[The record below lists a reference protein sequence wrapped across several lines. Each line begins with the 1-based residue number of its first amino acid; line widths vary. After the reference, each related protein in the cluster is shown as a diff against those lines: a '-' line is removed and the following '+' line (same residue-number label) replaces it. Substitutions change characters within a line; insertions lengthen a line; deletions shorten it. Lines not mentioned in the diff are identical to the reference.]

1 MRFSKLSLAIATTLV
16 TANVLAQST
25 ELDSINVIATR
36 DPSRFAYTPEKQSKD
51 SLLSKQ
57 ATSVAAALEDIPNVD
72 VRGGSRSI
80 AQKPNIRGL
89 SDNRVV
95 QVIDGVRQN
104 FDLAHR
110 GSYFL
115 PMSLIQEIEVIKGPS
130 SSLWGS
136 GALGGVVAMRT
147 PNALDLLKN
156 NDKFGVKIRQGY
168 QTANNLSERDVS
180 VFSANDKFDVL
191 ISGFYNNADN
201 LRTGKGNKLNNTAYK
216 QFGGLAK
223 FGWQINDANRVELS
237 HRETR
242 FKQTAP
248 SNNEVENELTNEQ
261 ITDQINKFHR
271 PNNAFPRPKAKSP
284 SEISEFYSG
293 VKTRLG
299 SVSYLSDQQIPDQ
312 STVFN
317 YYLTPDNPYLNTHI
331 ALYNNKTI
339 EKEQRKVSGVKDQT
353 KLTTRGINLRNS
365 SELSHISFVYGVD
378 YMRDKIRTERG
389 TNSSDAQF
397 RADPYNANS
406 NTTGVYLIAHIPLF
420 GEKLLVSPSV
430 RYDHYDTSSKTVKYK
445 DNHLSPA
452 TKLTWIVTN
461 WLDFTAKYNEAF
473 RAPSMQE
480 RFVSG
485 AHFGADIA
493 GLKQVNRFV
502 ANPNLRPETAKNKEI
517 TANLHFDSLF
527 KQGDKFKIEAT
538 YFRNDVK
545 DFINLKIFNDAKTNT
560 NANASASAGAGAGAN
575 PNGALLPTKSQY
587 QNITNARL
595 SGIELQAQYQT
606 ERLTLFTNYGSTKGK
621 DKDSGEALSNIAAN
635 KIGVGVNYALVKD
648 KFTVGA
654 TVTHY
659 AAQRRV
665 PKDHGVTYPSYIL
678 TDLRATYAPLKG
690 EWKNLRLDFALENLF
705 DRKYQP
711 AFSLMEGTGRNAKI
725 SAVYS
730 F

>member
-36 DPSRFAYTPEKQSKD
+36 DPSKFAYTPEKQSKD

-72 VRGGSRSI
+72 IRGGSRSI

-168 QTANNLSERDVS
+168 QTANNLSERDAS
-180 VFSANDKFDVL
+180 VFAANDKFDVL
-191 ISGFYNNADN
+191 ISAFYNNADN

-248 SNNEVENELTNEQ
+248 GNNEVENEFTNEQ
-261 ITDQINKFHR
+261 IKKQIEEFHGS
-271 PNNAFPRPKAKSP
+271 NNSFPPRANP
-284 SEISEFYSG
+284 SEAETSAFYSK
-293 VKTRLG
+293 VKTRFG

-378 YMRDKIRTERG
+378 YMRDKISTERG
-389 TNSSDAQF
+389 TNSSDAKF
-397 RADPYNANS
+397 RAEPYNANS

-445 DNHLSPA
+445 DKHLSPA
-452 TKLTWIVTN
+452 TKLTWKVTN
-461 WLDFTAKYNEAF
+461 WLDFSAKYNEAF

-485 AHFGADIA
+485 AHFGGSIR
-493 GLKQVNRFV
+493 GLDMIDKFV

-545 DFINLKIFNDAKTNT
+545 DLINLKRFN
-560 NANASASAGAGAGAN
+560 N
-575 PNGALLPTKSQY
+575 PNGNRMSQSLPTNSLNQNITYSQY
-587 QNITNARL
+587 QNIANARL

-606 ERLTLFTNYGSTKGK
+606 ERLTLFTNYGSTKGR
-621 DKDSGEALSNIAAN
+621 DKDSGKALSNIAAS
-635 KIGVGVNYALVKD
+635 KIGVGADYALVKD

-654 TVTHY
+654 TITHY
-659 AAQRRV
+659 AAQHRV
-665 PKDHGVTYPSYIL
+665 PKDHDVTYPSYIL

>member
-1 MRFSKLSLAIATTLV
+1 MRFSKLSLAITTTLV
-16 TANVLAQST
+16 TANALAQSV

-57 ATSVAAALEDIPNVD
+57 ATSVADALEDIPNVD
-72 VRGGSRSI
+72 IRGGSRSI

-168 QTANNLSERDVS
+168 QTANNLSERDAS
-180 VFSANDKFDVL
+180 VFAANDKFDVL
-191 ISGFYNNADN
+191 ISAFYNNADN
-201 LRTGKGNKLNNTAYK
+201 LRIGKGNKLNNTAYK

-261 ITDQINKFHR
+261 ITKQIGEFHR
-271 PNNAFPRPKAKSP
+271 PPNGFPPVNRTE
-284 SEISEFYSG
+284 SEISEFYSK
-293 VKTRLG
+293 VKTRFG

-389 TNSSDAQF
+389 TNNTDAKF
-397 RADPYNANS
+397 RAEPYNANS

-485 AHFGADIA
+485 AHFGANTL
-493 GLKQVNRFV
+493 GLDQVNRFV

-545 DFINLKIFNDAKTNT
+545 DFINLKIFNDAKTS
-560 NANASASAGAGAGAN
+560 ASASAGAN
-575 PNGALLPTKSQY
+575 PNTNTNGALLPKNSQY

-621 DKDSGEALSNIAAN
+621 DKDSGEALSNIAAS

-654 TVTHY
+654 TITHY
-659 AAQRRV
+659 AAQHRV
-665 PKDHGVTYPSYIL
+665 PKDHAVTYPSYIL

>member
-1 MRFSKLSLAIATTLV
+1 MRFSKLSLAITTTLV
-16 TANVLAQST
+16 TANALAQSV

-72 VRGGSRSI
+72 IRGGSRSI

-180 VFSANDKFDVL
+180 VFAANDKFDVL

-248 SNNEVENELTNEQ
+248 SNNEVENELTNEK
-261 ITDQINKFHR
+261 IIDQIKEFHG
-271 PNNAFPRPKAKSP
+271 PNSGFPPRTQPSP
-284 SEISEFYSG
+284 SKTSEFYSK
-293 VKTRLG
+293 VKTRFG
-299 SVSYLSDQQIPDQ
+299 SVSYLTDQQIPDQ

-389 TNSSDAQF
+389 TNDKDAKF
-397 RADPYNANS
+397 RAEPYNANS

-485 AHFGADIA
+485 AHFGANILGSDRI
-493 GLKQVNRFV
+493 NRFV

-545 DFINLKIFNDAKTNT
+545 DFINLKIFNDANT
-560 NANASASAGAGAGAN
+560 STSA
-575 PNGALLPTKSQY
+575 NGAFLPTKSQY

-606 ERLTLFTNYGSTKGK
+606 ERLTLFTNYGSTKGR
-621 DKDSGEALSNIAAN
+621 DKDSGEALSNIAAS

-665 PKDHGVTYPSYIL
+665 PKDHSVTYPSYIL

>member
-1 MRFSKLSLAIATTLV
+1 MRFSKLSLAITTTLV
-16 TANVLAQST
+16 TANALAQSV

-72 VRGGSRSI
+72 IRGGSRSI

-168 QTANNLSERDVS
+168 QTANNLSERDAS
-180 VFSANDKFDVL
+180 VFAANDKFDVL
-191 ISGFYNNADN
+191 ISAFYNNADN
-201 LRTGKGNKLNNTAYK
+201 LRTGRGNKLNNTAYK

-248 SNNEVENELTNEQ
+248 GNNEAKNELTNEQ
-261 ITDQINKFHR
+261 LTKQIEEFHGS
-271 PNNAFPRPKAKSP
+271 NNSFPPRKKP
-284 SEISEFYSG
+284 STSETLKFYSG
-293 VKTRLG
+293 VKTRFG

-378 YMRDKIRTERG
+378 YMRDKISTERG
-389 TNSSDAQF
+389 TNSSDAKF
-397 RADPYNANS
+397 RAEPYNANS
-406 NTTGVYLIAHIPLF
+406 NTTGVYLIAHMPLF
-420 GEKLLVSPSV
+420 GEKLLLSPSV

-445 DNHLSPA
+445 DKHLSPA
-452 TKLTWIVTN
+452 TKLTWKVTN
-461 WLDFTAKYNEAF
+461 WLDFSAKYNEAF

-485 AHFGADIA
+485 AHFGGSIR
-493 GLKQVNRFV
+493 GLDTIDRFV

-527 KQGDKFKIEAT
+527 KQGDKFKVEAT

-545 DFINLKIFNDAKTNT
+545 DLINLKEFN
-560 NANASASAGAGAGAN
+560 N
-575 PNGALLPTKSQY
+575 PNGNRMSQSLPTNSQYKNITYSQY
-587 QNITNARL
+587 QNIANARL

-606 ERLTLFTNYGSTKGK
+606 ERLTLFTNYGSTKGR
-621 DKDSGEALSNIAAN
+621 DKDSGEALSNIAAS
-635 KIGVGVNYALVKD
+635 KIGVGADYALVKD

-654 TVTHY
+654 TITHY
-659 AAQRRV
+659 AAQHRV
-665 PKDHGVTYPSYIL
+665 PKDHAVTYPSYIL

>member
-1 MRFSKLSLAIATTLV
+1 MRFSKLSLAITTTLV
-16 TANVLAQST
+16 TANALAQSV

-57 ATSVAAALEDIPNVD
+57 ATSVADALEDIPNVD

-180 VFSANDKFDVL
+180 VFAANDKFDVL

-201 LRTGKGNKLNNTAYK
+201 LRTGRGNKLNNTAYK

-261 ITDQINKFHR
+261 IKDQINEFHGSSNSFPPKR
-271 PNNAFPRPKAKSP
+271 PSAP
-284 SEISEFYSG
+284 EISKFYSG

-299 SVSYLSDQQIPDQ
+299 SVSYLTDQQIPDQ

-353 KLTTRGINLRNS
+353 KLTTGGINLRNS

-378 YMRDKIRTERG
+378 YMRDKIRTQRG
-389 TNSSDAQF
+389 TNDKDAKF
-397 RADPYNANS
+397 RAEPYNANS

-420 GEKLLVSPSV
+420 GEKLLLSPSV

-480 RFVSG
+480 RFASG
-485 AHFGADIA
+485 AHFGASII
-493 GLKQVNRFV
+493 GGREEINKFI

-545 DFINLKIFNDAKTNT
+545 DFINLKIFNDANT
-560 NANASASAGAGAGAN
+560 SKNANTR
-575 PNGALLPTKSQY
+575 LLPTNSQY

-621 DKDSGEALSNIAAN
+621 DKDSGEALSNIAAS

-665 PKDHGVTYPSYIL
+665 PKDHSVTYPSYIL

>member
-1 MRFSKLSLAIATTLV
+1 MRFSKLSLAITTTLV
-16 TANVLAQST
+16 TANALAQSV

-72 VRGGSRSI
+72 IRGGSRSI

-180 VFSANDKFDVL
+180 VFAANDKFDVL

-201 LRTGKGNKLNNTAYK
+201 LRTGRGNKLNNTAYK

-248 SNNEVENELTNEQ
+248 GNNEVENELTNEQ
-261 ITDQINKFHR
+261 ITDQIREFHKS
-271 PNNAFPRPKAKSP
+271 NNGSPPKAKP
-284 SEISEFYSG
+284 SQEEFYSG
-293 VKTRLG
+293 VKTRFG

-389 TNSSDAQF
+389 TNSSDAKF

-420 GEKLLVSPSV
+420 GEKLLLSPSV

-485 AHFGADIA
+485 SHFGVDTT
-493 GLKQVNRFV
+493 GLNQINKFV

-545 DFINLKIFNDAKTNT
+545 DFINLKIFNDANT
-560 NANASASAGAGAGAN
+560 SKNANTR
-575 PNGALLPTKSQY
+575 LLPTNSQY

-606 ERLTLFTNYGSTKGK
+606 ERLTLFANYGSTKGK
-621 DKDSGEALSNIAAN
+621 DKDSGEALSNIAAS
-635 KIGVGVNYALVKD
+635 KIGGGVNYALVKD

-665 PKDHGVTYPSYIL
+665 PKDHSVTYPSYIL

>member
-1 MRFSKLSLAIATTLV
+1 MRFSKLSLAITTTLV
-16 TANVLAQST
+16 TANALAQSV

-57 ATSVAAALEDIPNVD
+57 ASSVAAALEDIPNVD
-72 VRGGSRSI
+72 IRGGSRSI

-180 VFSANDKFDVL
+180 VFAANDKFDVL

-201 LRTGKGNKLNNTAYK
+201 LRTGRGNKLNNTAYK

-261 ITDQINKFHR
+261 ITDQIREFHG
-271 PNNAFPRPKAKSP
+271 PSFPRITRTD
-284 SEISEFYSG
+284 SETSAFYSK
-293 VKTRLG
+293 VKTRFG

-378 YMRDKIRTERG
+378 YMRDKISTERG

-397 RADPYNANS
+397 RAEPYNANS

-420 GEKLLVSPSV
+420 GEKLLLSPSV

-445 DNHLSPA
+445 DKHLSPA
-452 TKLTWIVTN
+452 TKLTWKVTN
-461 WLDFTAKYNEAF
+461 WLDFSAKYNEAF

-485 AHFGADIA
+485 SHFGANILGKDEI
-493 GLKQVNRFV
+493 NRFV

-545 DFINLKIFNDAKTNT
+545 DLINLKIFNNP
-560 NANASASAGAGAGAN
+560 NAPNA
-575 PNGALLPTKSQY
+575 NGALLPTNSQY
-587 QNITNARL
+587 QNIANARL

-606 ERLTLFTNYGSTKGK
+606 ERLTLFTNYGSTKGR
-621 DKDSGEALSNIAAN
+621 DKDSGEALSNIAAS
-635 KIGVGVNYALVKD
+635 KIGVGADYALVKD

-659 AAQRRV
+659 AAQHRV
-665 PKDHGVTYPSYIL
+665 PKDHAVTYPSYIL

>member
-1 MRFSKLSLAIATTLV
+1 MRFSKLSLAITTTLV
-16 TANVLAQST
+16 TANALAQSV

-72 VRGGSRSI
+72 IRGGSRSI

-168 QTANNLSERDVS
+168 QTANNLSERDAS
-180 VFSANDKFDVL
+180 VFAANDKFDVL
-191 ISGFYNNADN
+191 ISAFYNNADN
-201 LRTGKGNKLNNTAYK
+201 LRIGKGNKLNNTAYK

-261 ITDQINKFHR
+261 ITDQIKKFHGSSKD
-271 PNNAFPRPKAKSP
+271 FPPKAPP
-284 SEISEFYSG
+284 SESETSKFYSG
-293 VKTRLG
+293 VKTRFG
-299 SVSYLSDQQIPDQ
+299 SVSYLTDQQIPDQ

-378 YMRDKIRTERG
+378 YMRDKISTERG
-389 TNSSDAQF
+389 TNNSDAQF
-397 RADPYNANS
+397 RAEPYNANS

-420 GEKLLVSPSV
+420 GEKLLLSPSV

-485 AHFGADIA
+485 AHFGADIQ
-493 GLKQVNRFV
+493 GLNAINKFV

-545 DFINLKIFNDAKTNT
+545 DFINLKIFNDANT
-560 NANASASAGAGAGAN
+560 SKNANTSTR
-575 PNGALLPTKSQY
+575 ALLPTKSQY

-621 DKDSGEALSNIAAN
+621 DKDSGEALSNIAAS

-665 PKDHGVTYPSYIL
+665 PKDHAVTYPSYIL

>member
-16 TANVLAQST
+16 TANALAQSV

-72 VRGGSRSI
+72 IRGGSRSI

-180 VFSANDKFDVL
+180 VFAANDKFDVL

-248 SNNEVENELTNEQ
+248 GNNEVENELTNEQ
-261 ITDQINKFHR
+261 IKDQITEYHKQSNGS
-271 PNNAFPRPKAKSP
+271 PPKTKPSKSL
-284 SEISEFYSG
+284 EEFYSG

-299 SVSYLSDQQIPDQ
+299 SVSYLTDQQIPDQ

-389 TNSSDAQF
+389 TNDKDAKF
-397 RADPYNANS
+397 RAEPYNANS

-420 GEKLLVSPSV
+420 GEKLLLSPSV

-480 RFVSG
+480 RFASG
-485 AHFGADIA
+485 AHFGASII
-493 GLKQVNRFV
+493 GGREEINKFI

-545 DFINLKIFNDAKTNT
+545 DFINLKIFNDANT
-560 NANASASAGAGAGAN
+560 SKNANTR
-575 PNGALLPTKSQY
+575 LLPTNSQY

-621 DKDSGEALSNIAAN
+621 DKDSGEALSNIAAS

-665 PKDHGVTYPSYIL
+665 PKDHSVTYPSYIL

>member
-16 TANVLAQST
+16 AANVLAQST

-57 ATSVAAALEDIPNVD
+57 ATSVAAALQDIPNVD
-72 VRGGSRSI
+72 IRGGSRSI

-168 QTANNLSERDVS
+168 QTANNLSETDAS
-180 VFSANDKFDVL
+180 VFAANDKFDVL
-191 ISGFYNNADN
+191 LSGFYNNADN
-201 LRTGKGNKLNNTAYK
+201 LRIGKGNKLNNTAYK

-248 SNNEVENELTNEQ
+248 SDNEVENELTNEQ
-261 ITDQINKFHR
+261 IIKQIEEFHR
-271 PNNAFPRPKAKSP
+271 GSNGFPPPRHNPQV
-284 SEISEFYSG
+284 ISEFYSK
-293 VKTRLG
+293 VKTRFG

-378 YMRDKIRTERG
+378 YMRDKISTERG
-389 TNSSDAQF
+389 TNDSDAKF
-397 RADPYNANS
+397 RAEPYNANS
-406 NTTGVYLIAHIPLF
+406 NTTGVYLISHIPLF
-420 GEKLLVSPSV
+420 GEKLLLSPSV

-445 DNHLSPA
+445 DKHLSPA
-452 TKLTWIVTN
+452 TKLTWKVTN
-461 WLDFTAKYNEAF
+461 WLDFSAKYNEAF

-485 AHFGADIA
+485 SHFGTDVA
-493 GLKQVNRFV
+493 GLNAVNKFI

-527 KQGDKFKIEAT
+527 KQGDKFKVEAT

-545 DFINLKIFNDAKTNT
+545 DLINLKIFNNP
-560 NANASASAGAGAGAN
+560 NESNASL
-575 PNGALLPTKSQY
+575 PLPTRSQY
-587 QNITNARL
+587 QNIANARL
-595 SGIELQAQYQT
+595 SGVELQAQYQT
-606 ERLTLFTNYGSTKGK
+606 ERLTLFTNYGSTKGR
-621 DKDSGEALSNIAAN
+621 DKDSGEALSNIAAS
-635 KIGVGVNYALVKD
+635 KIGVGADYALVKD

-654 TVTHY
+654 TITHY
-659 AAQRRV
+659 AAQHRV
-665 PKDHGVTYPSYIL
+665 PKDHAVTYPSYIL

>member
-1 MRFSKLSLAIATTLV
+1 MRFSKLSLAITTTLV
-16 TANVLAQST
+16 TANALAQSV

-72 VRGGSRSI
+72 IRGGSRSI

-180 VFSANDKFDVL
+180 VFAANDKFDVL

-248 SNNEVENELTNEQ
+248 SNNEVENELTNEKIIEQ
-261 ITDQINKFHR
+261 IEEFHK
-271 PNNAFPRPKAKSP
+271 PKDGFPPRAKSS
-284 SEISEFYSG
+284 SETSKFYSG
-293 VKTRLG
+293 VKTRFG
-299 SVSYLSDQQIPDQ
+299 SVSYLTDQQIPDQ

-389 TNSSDAQF
+389 TNGSDAKF

-420 GEKLLVSPSV
+420 GEKLLLSPSV

-485 AHFGADIA
+485 AHFGADII
-493 GLKQVNRFV
+493 GRHEINKFI

-545 DFINLKIFNDAKTNT
+545 DFINLKIFNDTNT
-560 NANASASAGAGAGAN
+560 NASASKNAN
-575 PNGALLPTKSQY
+575 TSTSRALLPTKSQY

-621 DKDSGEALSNIAAN
+621 DKDSGEALSNIAAS

-665 PKDHGVTYPSYIL
+665 PKDHSVTYPSYIL
-678 TDLRATYAPLKG
+678 TYLRATYAPLKG

>member
-1 MRFSKLSLAIATTLV
+1 MRFSKLSLAITTTLV
-16 TANVLAQST
+16 TANALAQSV

-72 VRGGSRSI
+72 IRGGSRSI

-180 VFSANDKFDVL
+180 VFAANDKFDVL
-191 ISGFYNNADN
+191 ISAFYNNADN

-248 SNNEVENELTNEQ
+248 SNNEVENELTNEKIIEQ
-261 ITDQINKFHR
+261 IEEFHR
-271 PNNAFPRPKAKSP
+271 PNNGFPSKPRP
-284 SEISEFYSG
+284 SESETSKFYSG
-293 VKTRLG
+293 VKTRFG
-299 SVSYLSDQQIPDQ
+299 SVSYLTDQQIPDQ

-389 TNSSDAQF
+389 TNGSDAKF
-397 RADPYNANS
+397 RAEPYNANS

-420 GEKLLVSPSV
+420 GEKLLLSPSV

-485 AHFGADIA
+485 AHFGAETR
-493 GLKQVNRFV
+493 GLNQVNRFV

-545 DFINLKIFNDAKTNT
+545 DFINLKIFNDANT
-560 NANASASAGAGAGAN
+560 NKSASTRT
-575 PNGALLPTKSQY
+575 GALLPTKSQY

-621 DKDSGEALSNIAAN
+621 DKDSGEALSNIAAS

>member
-1 MRFSKLSLAIATTLV
+1 MRFSKLSLAITTTLV
-16 TANVLAQST
+16 TANALAQSV

-72 VRGGSRSI
+72 IRGGSRSI

-168 QTANNLSERDVS
+168 QTANNLSETDAS
-180 VFSANDKFDVL
+180 VFAANDKFDVL

-201 LRTGKGNKLNNTAYK
+201 LRIGKGNKLNNTAYK
-216 QFGGLAK
+216 QLGGLAK

-248 SNNEVENELTNEQ
+248 GNNEAKNELTNEQ
-261 ITDQINKFHR
+261 LKKQIEEFHNK
-271 PNNAFPRPKAKSP
+271 NPRASQEQRKD
-284 SEISEFYSG
+284 FYS
-293 VKTRLG
+293 KNKARFG

-378 YMRDKIRTERG
+378 YMRDKISTERG
-389 TNSSDAQF
+389 TNSSDARF
-397 RADPYNANS
+397 RAEPYNANS
-406 NTTGVYLIAHIPLF
+406 NTTGVYLIAHMPLF
-420 GEKLLVSPSV
+420 GEKLLLSPSV

-445 DNHLSPA
+445 DKHLSPA
-452 TKLTWIVTN
+452 TKLTWKVTN
-461 WLDFTAKYNEAF
+461 WLDFSAKYNEAF

-485 AHFGADIA
+485 AHFGDNLA
-493 GLKQVNRFV
+493 GRYFVDRFV

-527 KQGDKFKIEAT
+527 KQGDKFKVEAT

-545 DFINLKIFNDAKTNT
+545 DLINLKEFN
-560 NANASASAGAGAGAN
+560 N
-575 PNGALLPTKSQY
+575 PNGNRMSQSLSTNSQDQNITYSQY
-587 QNITNARL
+587 QNIANARL

-606 ERLTLFTNYGSTKGK
+606 ERLTLFTNYGSTKGR
-621 DKDSGEALSNIAAN
+621 DKDSGEALSNIAAS

-665 PKDHGVTYPSYIL
+665 PKDHSVTYPSYLL

>member
-1 MRFSKLSLAIATTLV
+1 MRFSKLSLAITTTLV
-16 TANVLAQST
+16 TANALAQSV

-72 VRGGSRSI
+72 IRGGSRSI

-180 VFSANDKFDVL
+180 VFAANDKFDVL
-191 ISGFYNNADN
+191 ISAFYNNADN

-216 QFGGLAK
+216 QLGGLAK

-248 SNNEVENELTNEQ
+248 GNNEVENELTNEQ
-261 ITDQINKFHR
+261 IKKQIEEFHGS
-271 PNNAFPRPKAKSP
+271 NNSFPPRANP
-284 SEISEFYSG
+284 SDAETSAFYSK
-293 VKTRLG
+293 VKTRFG

-378 YMRDKIRTERG
+378 YMRDKISTERG

-397 RADPYNANS
+397 RAEPYNANS

-420 GEKLLVSPSV
+420 GEKLLLSPSV

-452 TKLTWIVTN
+452 TKLTWKVTN
-461 WLDFTAKYNEAF
+461 WLDFSAKYNEAF

-485 AHFGADIA
+485 SHFGANLA
-493 GLKQVNRFV
+493 GKYAVNKFV

-545 DFINLKIFNDAKTNT
+545 DFINLKIFNDANT
-560 NANASASAGAGAGAN
+560 STSA
-575 PNGALLPTKSQY
+575 NGAFLPTKSQY

-606 ERLTLFTNYGSTKGK
+606 ERLTLFTNYGSTKGR
-621 DKDSGEALSNIAAN
+621 DKDSGEALSNIAAS
-635 KIGVGVNYALVKD
+635 KIGVGADYALVKD

-654 TVTHY
+654 TITHY
-659 AAQRRV
+659 AAQHRV
-665 PKDHGVTYPSYIL
+665 PKDHAVTYPSYIL

-711 AFSLMEGTGRNAKI
+711 AFSLIEGTGRNAKI

>member
-36 DPSRFAYTPEKQSKD
+36 DPSKFAYTPEKQSKD

-72 VRGGSRSI
+72 IRGGSRSI

-168 QTANNLSERDVS
+168 QTANNLSERDAS
-180 VFSANDKFDVL
+180 VFAANDKFDVL
-191 ISGFYNNADN
+191 ISAFYNNADN
-201 LRTGKGNKLNNTAYK
+201 LRIGKGNKLNNTAYK

-248 SNNEVENELTNEQ
+248 SNNEVENELTNEK
-261 ITDQINKFHR
+261 IIDQINEFHGSKDG
-271 PNNAFPRPKAKSP
+271 FPPVAKSP
-284 SEISEFYSG
+284 SETLKFYSG
-293 VKTRLG
+293 VKTRFG

-331 ALYNNKTI
+331 VLYNNKTI

-378 YMRDKIRTERG
+378 YMRDKISTERG

-397 RADPYNANS
+397 RAEPYNANS

-420 GEKLLVSPSV
+420 GEKLLLSPSV

-452 TKLTWIVTN
+452 TKLTYKVTN
-461 WLDFTAKYNEAF
+461 WLDFSAKYNEAF

-485 AHFGADIA
+485 SHFGANLA
-493 GLKQVNRFV
+493 GKYAVNKFV

-545 DFINLKIFNDAKTNT
+545 DFINLKIFNDANT
-560 NANASASAGAGAGAN
+560 STSA
-575 PNGALLPTKSQY
+575 NGAFLPTKSQY

-606 ERLTLFTNYGSTKGK
+606 ERLTLFTNYGSTKGR
-621 DKDSGEALSNIAAN
+621 DKDSGEALSNIAAS
-635 KIGVGVNYALVKD
+635 KIGVGADYALVKD

-654 TVTHY
+654 TITHY
-659 AAQRRV
+659 AAQHRV
-665 PKDHGVTYPSYIL
+665 PKDHAVTYPSYIL

-711 AFSLMEGTGRNAKI
+711 AFSLIEGTGRNAKI

>member
-1 MRFSKLSLAIATTLV
+1 MRFSKLSLAITTTLV
-16 TANVLAQST
+16 TANALAQSV

-72 VRGGSRSI
+72 IRGGSRSI

-168 QTANNLSERDVS
+168 QTANNLSEKDVS
-180 VFSANDKFDVL
+180 VFAANDKFDVL

-242 FKQTAP
+242 FQQTAP
-248 SNNEVENELTNEQ
+248 SNNEVENELTNEK
-261 ITDQINKFHR
+261 IIDQIKEFHG
-271 PNNAFPRPKAKSP
+271 PNSGFPPRTQPSP
-284 SEISEFYSG
+284 SKTSEFYSK
-293 VKTRLG
+293 VKTRFG
-299 SVSYLSDQQIPDQ
+299 SVSYLTDQQIPDQ

-389 TNSSDAQF
+389 TNDKDAKF
-397 RADPYNANS
+397 RAEPYNANS

-485 AHFGADIA
+485 AHFGANILGSDRI
-493 GLKQVNRFV
+493 NRFV

-545 DFINLKIFNDAKTNT
+545 DFINLKIFNDANT
-560 NANASASAGAGAGAN
+560 STSA
-575 PNGALLPTKSQY
+575 NGAFLPKNSQY

-606 ERLTLFTNYGSTKGK
+606 QRLTLFTNYGSTKGK
-621 DKDSGEALSNIAAN
+621 DKDSGEALSNIAAS

>member
-1 MRFSKLSLAIATTLV
+1 MRFSKLSLAITTTLV
-16 TANVLAQST
+16 TANALAQSV

-57 ATSVAAALEDIPNVD
+57 ASSVAAALEDIPNVD
-72 VRGGSRSI
+72 IRGGSRSI

-168 QTANNLSERDVS
+168 QTANNLSERDAS
-180 VFSANDKFDVL
+180 VFAANDKFDVL
-191 ISGFYNNADN
+191 ISAFYNNADN

-248 SNNEVENELTNEQ
+248 GNNEAKNELTNEQ
-261 ITDQINKFHR
+261 LTKQIEEFHGSNDGLL
-271 PNNAFPRPKAKSP
+271 PGKQP
-284 SEISEFYSG
+284 SESERSKFYSG
-293 VKTRLG
+293 VKTRFG

-378 YMRDKIRTERG
+378 YMRDKISTERG
-389 TNSSDAQF
+389 TNNNDAKF

-420 GEKLLVSPSV
+420 GEKLLLSPSV

-452 TKLTWIVTN
+452 TKLTWKVTN
-461 WLDFTAKYNEAF
+461 WLDFSAKYNEAF

-485 AHFGADIA
+485 SHFGGSIQGLDIID
-493 GLKQVNRFV
+493 RFV

-545 DFINLKIFNDAKTNT
+545 DLINLKRFN
-560 NANASASAGAGAGAN
+560 N
-575 PNGALLPTKSQY
+575 PNGNRMSQSLPTNSQY
-587 QNITNARL
+587 QNIANARL

-606 ERLTLFTNYGSTKGK
+606 ERLTLFTNYGSTKGR
-621 DKDSGEALSNIAAN
+621 DKDSGKALSNIAAS
-635 KIGVGVNYALVKD
+635 KIGVGADYALVKD

-654 TVTHY
+654 TITHY
-659 AAQRRV
+659 VAQHRV
-665 PKDHGVTYPSYIL
+665 PKDHAVTYPSYIL

>member
-1 MRFSKLSLAIATTLV
+1 M
-16 TANVLAQST
+16 
-25 ELDSINVIATR
+25 
-36 DPSRFAYTPEKQSKD
+36 
-51 SLLSKQ
+51 
-57 ATSVAAALEDIPNVD
+57 
-72 VRGGSRSI
+72 
-80 AQKPNIRGL
+80 
-89 SDNRVV
+89 
-95 QVIDGVRQN
+95 
-104 FDLAHR
+104 
-110 GSYFL
+110 
-115 PMSLIQEIEVIKGPS
+115 
-130 SSLWGS
+130 
-136 GALGGVVAMRT
+136 
-147 PNALDLLKN
+147 
-156 NDKFGVKIRQGY
+156 
-168 QTANNLSERDVS
+168 
-180 VFSANDKFDVL
+180 
-191 ISGFYNNADN
+191 
-201 LRTGKGNKLNNTAYK
+201 
-216 QFGGLAK
+216 
-223 FGWQINDANRVELS
+223 ELS

-248 SNNEVENELTNEQ
+248 SNNEVENELTNEKIIEQ
-261 ITDQINKFHR
+261 IEEFHK
-271 PNNAFPRPKAKSP
+271 PKDGFPPTTQPSPSP
-284 SEISEFYSG
+284 SETLKFYSG

-299 SVSYLSDQQIPDQ
+299 SVSYLTDQQIPDQ

-389 TNSSDAQF
+389 TNNKDAQF

-420 GEKLLVSPSV
+420 GEKLLLSPSV

-485 AHFGADIA
+485 SHFGTSIL
-493 GLKQVNRFV
+493 GRNEINKFV

-560 NANASASAGAGAGAN
+560 NASASAGAN

-621 DKDSGEALSNIAAN
+621 DKDSGEALSNIAAS

-665 PKDHGVTYPSYIL
+665 PKDHSVTYPSYIL

>member
-36 DPSRFAYTPEKQSKD
+36 DPSRFAYTPQKQSKD

-57 ATSVAAALEDIPNVD
+57 ATSVAAALQDIPNVD
-72 VRGGSRSI
+72 IRGGSRSI

-168 QTANNLSERDVS
+168 QTANNLSETDAS
-180 VFSANDKFDVL
+180 VFAANDKFDVL
-191 ISGFYNNADN
+191 LSGFYNNADN
-201 LRTGKGNKLNNTAYK
+201 LRIGKGNKLNNTAYK
-216 QFGGLAK
+216 QLGGLAK

-248 SNNEVENELTNEQ
+248 SDNEVENELTNEQ
-261 ITDQINKFHR
+261 IIKQIEEFHR
-271 PNNAFPRPKAKSP
+271 GSNGFPPPRHNPQV
-284 SEISEFYSG
+284 ISEFYSK
-293 VKTRLG
+293 VKTRFG

-378 YMRDKIRTERG
+378 YMRDKISTERG
-389 TNSSDAQF
+389 TNDSDAKF
-397 RADPYNANS
+397 RAEPYNANS
-406 NTTGVYLIAHIPLF
+406 NTTGVYLISHIPLF
-420 GEKLLVSPSV
+420 GEKLLLSPSV

-445 DNHLSPA
+445 DKHLSPA
-452 TKLTWIVTN
+452 TKLTWKVTN
-461 WLDFTAKYNEAF
+461 WLDFSAKYNEAF

-485 AHFGADIA
+485 SHFGATVIG
-493 GLKQVNRFV
+493 GLNAINKFV

-527 KQGDKFKIEAT
+527 KQGDKFKVEAT

-545 DFINLKIFNDAKTNT
+545 DLINLKIFNNP
-560 NANASASAGAGAGAN
+560 NESNASL
-575 PNGALLPTKSQY
+575 PLPTRSQY
-587 QNITNARL
+587 QNIANARL
-595 SGIELQAQYQT
+595 SGVELQAQYQT
-606 ERLTLFTNYGSTKGK
+606 ERLTLFTNYGSTKGR
-621 DKDSGEALSNIAAN
+621 DKDSGEALSNIAAS
-635 KIGVGVNYALVKD
+635 KIGVGADYALVKD

-659 AAQRRV
+659 AAQHRV
-665 PKDHGVTYPSYIL
+665 PKDHAVTYPSYIL
-678 TDLRATYAPLKG
+678 TDLHATYAPLKG

>member
-1 MRFSKLSLAIATTLV
+1 MRFSKLSLAITTTLV
-16 TANVLAQST
+16 TANALAQSV

-57 ATSVAAALEDIPNVD
+57 ATSVADALEDIPNVD
-72 VRGGSRSI
+72 IRGGSRSI

-168 QTANNLSERDVS
+168 QTANNLSEKDVS
-180 VFSANDKFDVL
+180 VFAANDKFDVL

-201 LRTGKGNKLNNTAYK
+201 LRTGRGNKLNNTAYK
-216 QFGGLAK
+216 QFGGLSK

-261 ITDQINKFHR
+261 IKKQIGEFHGS
-271 PNNAFPRPKAKSP
+271 NNSLPQRKP
-284 SEISEFYSG
+284 SESETSAFYSK
-293 VKTRLG
+293 VKTRFG
-299 SVSYLSDQQIPDQ
+299 SVSYLTDQQIPDQ

-378 YMRDKIRTERG
+378 YMRDKISTERG
-389 TNSSDAQF
+389 TNNSDAQF
-397 RADPYNANS
+397 RAEPYNANS

-420 GEKLLVSPSV
+420 GEKLLLSPSV

-452 TKLTWIVTN
+452 TKLTWKVTN
-461 WLDFTAKYNEAF
+461 WLDFSAKYNEAF

-485 AHFGADIA
+485 SHFGAETR
-493 GLKQVNRFV
+493 GLTQVNRFV

-560 NANASASAGAGAGAN
+560 NTNASAN
-575 PNGALLPTKSQY
+575 PNTNGALLPKNSQY

-606 ERLTLFTNYGSTKGK
+606 ERLTLFTNYGSTKGR
-621 DKDSGEALSNIAAN
+621 DKDSGEALSNIAAS

>member
-36 DPSRFAYTPEKQSKD
+36 DPSKFAYTPEKQSKD

-72 VRGGSRSI
+72 IRGGSRSI

-168 QTANNLSERDVS
+168 QTANNLSEKDVS
-180 VFSANDKFDVL
+180 VFAANDKFDVL

-201 LRTGKGNKLNNTAYK
+201 LRTGRGNKLNNTAYK

-248 SNNEVENELTNEQ
+248 SNNEVENELTNEKIIEQ
-261 ITDQINKFHR
+261 IEEFHK
-271 PNNAFPRPKAKSP
+271 PKDGFPPRAKSS
-284 SEISEFYSG
+284 SETSKFYSG
-293 VKTRLG
+293 VKTRFG
-299 SVSYLSDQQIPDQ
+299 SVSYLTDQQIPDQ

-378 YMRDKIRTERG
+378 YMRDKISTERG
-389 TNSSDAQF
+389 TNNKDAQF

-420 GEKLLVSPSV
+420 GEKLLLSPSV

-445 DNHLSPA
+445 DKHLSPA
-452 TKLTWIVTN
+452 TKLTWKVTN
-461 WLDFTAKYNEAF
+461 WLDFSAKYNEAF

-485 AHFGADIA
+485 SHFGADI
-493 GLKQVNRFV
+493 GRHLVNKFV

-545 DFINLKIFNDAKTNT
+545 DFINLKIFNDAKTNA
-560 NANASASAGAGAGAN
+560 NANAGAGAGAGAN
-575 PNGALLPTKSQY
+575 GALLPTNSQY

-621 DKDSGEALSNIAAN
+621 DKDSGEALSNIAAS

-665 PKDHGVTYPSYIL
+665 PKDHSVTYPSYIL

>member
-16 TANVLAQST
+16 TANALAQSV

-180 VFSANDKFDVL
+180 VFAANDKFDVL

-223 FGWQINDANRVELS
+223 FGWQINDANRMELS

-261 ITDQINKFHR
+261 ITDQIKEFHGS
-271 PNNAFPRPKAKSP
+271 NNGSPPKAKP
-284 SEISEFYSG
+284 SLKEFYSG

-299 SVSYLSDQQIPDQ
+299 SVSYLTDQQIPDQ

-389 TNSSDAQF
+389 TNGSDAKF
-397 RADPYNANS
+397 RAEPYNANS

-420 GEKLLVSPSV
+420 GEKLLLSPSV

-485 AHFGADIA
+485 AHFGTSILPN
-493 GLKQVNRFV
+493 GINRFV

-545 DFINLKIFNDAKTNT
+545 DFINLKIFNDANT
-560 NANASASAGAGAGAN
+560 NKNASASAGAGA
-575 PNGALLPTKSQY
+575 NGAFLPTKSQY

-621 DKDSGEALSNIAAN
+621 DKDSGEALSNIAAS

-665 PKDHGVTYPSYIL
+665 PKDHSVTYPSYIL

>member
-1 MRFSKLSLAIATTLV
+1 MRFSKLSLAITTTLV
-16 TANVLAQST
+16 TANALAQSV

-57 ATSVAAALEDIPNVD
+57 ATSVADALEDIPNVD

-168 QTANNLSERDVS
+168 QTANNLSERDAS
-180 VFSANDKFDVL
+180 VFAANDKFDVL

-248 SNNEVENELTNEQ
+248 SNNEVENEFTNEQ
-261 ITDQINKFHR
+261 IIDQIKEFHGSNDGLL
-271 PNNAFPRPKAKSP
+271 PGKQP
-284 SEISEFYSG
+284 SESERSKFYSG
-293 VKTRLG
+293 VKTRFG

-378 YMRDKIRTERG
+378 YMRDKISTERG

-397 RADPYNANS
+397 RAEPYNANS

-420 GEKLLVSPSV
+420 GEKLLLSPSV

-452 TKLTWIVTN
+452 TKLTWKVTN

-485 AHFGADIA
+485 AHFGTTILPN
-493 GLKQVNRFV
+493 GINRFV

-545 DFINLKIFNDAKTNT
+545 DFINLKIFNDTNT
-560 NANASASAGAGAGAN
+560 NASASKNAN
-575 PNGALLPTKSQY
+575 TSTSTSTSRALLPTKSQY

-621 DKDSGEALSNIAAN
+621 DKDSGEALSNIAAS

>member
-16 TANVLAQST
+16 TANALAQSV

-72 VRGGSRSI
+72 IRGGSRSI

-180 VFSANDKFDVL
+180 VFAANDKFDVL

-261 ITDQINKFHR
+261 ITDQIREFHK
-271 PNNAFPRPKAKSP
+271 PNNGSPPKAKP
-284 SEISEFYSG
+284 SQEEFYSG
-293 VKTRLG
+293 VKTRFG
-299 SVSYLSDQQIPDQ
+299 SVSYLTDQQIPDQ

-389 TNSSDAQF
+389 TNNTDAKF
-397 RADPYNANS
+397 RAEPYNANS

-420 GEKLLVSPSV
+420 GEKLLISPSV

-485 AHFGADIA
+485 AHFGASLIG
-493 GLKQVNRFV
+493 GLDTINRFV

-560 NANASASAGAGAGAN
+560 N
-575 PNGALLPTKSQY
+575 GALLPKNSQY

-621 DKDSGEALSNIAAN
+621 DKDSGEALSNIAAS

>member
-1 MRFSKLSLAIATTLV
+1 MRFSKLSLAITTTLV
-16 TANVLAQST
+16 TANALAQSV

-57 ATSVAAALEDIPNVD
+57 ATSVADALEDIPNVD

-180 VFSANDKFDVL
+180 VFAANDKFDVL

-261 ITDQINKFHR
+261 ITDQIKEYHN
-271 PNNAFPRPKAKSP
+271 PSNSSPPKTKP
-284 SEISEFYSG
+284 STSLEEFYSG

-299 SVSYLSDQQIPDQ
+299 SVSYLTDQQIPDQ

-331 ALYNNKTI
+331 ALYNNKNN
-339 EKEQRKVSGVKDQT
+339 EKEQRKVSDVKDQT

-389 TNSSDAQF
+389 TNSNDAKF
-397 RADPYNANS
+397 RAEPYNANS

-485 AHFGADIA
+485 AHFGARLGGGREEIN
-493 GLKQVNRFV
+493 KFI

-560 NANASASAGAGAGAN
+560 N
-575 PNGALLPTKSQY
+575 GALLPKNSQY

-621 DKDSGEALSNIAAN
+621 DKDSGEALSNIAAS

>member
-16 TANVLAQST
+16 TANALAQSV

-180 VFSANDKFDVL
+180 VFAANDKFDVL

-248 SNNEVENELTNEQ
+248 SNNEVENELTNEK
-261 ITDQINKFHR
+261 IIDQIKEFHGSNR
-271 PNNAFPRPKAKSP
+271 GFPPKPQP
-284 SEISEFYSG
+284 SESETSKFYSG
-293 VKTRLG
+293 VKTRFG
-299 SVSYLSDQQIPDQ
+299 SVSYLTDQQIPDQ

-331 ALYNNKTI
+331 TLYNNKTI

-378 YMRDKIRTERG
+378 YMRDKISTERG
-389 TNSSDAQF
+389 TNSSDAKF

-452 TKLTWIVTN
+452 TKLTWKVTN
-461 WLDFTAKYNEAF
+461 WLDFSAKYNEAF

-485 AHFGADIA
+485 SHFGAEVA
-493 GLKQVNRFV
+493 GLNAVNKFI

-538 YFRNDVK
+538 YFRNDVE
-545 DFINLKIFNDAKTNT
+545 DLINLKIFN
-560 NANASASAGAGAGAN
+560 N
-575 PNGALLPTKSQY
+575 PNKSSTSLPLPTNSQY
-587 QNITNARL
+587 QNIANARL

-606 ERLTLFTNYGSTKGK
+606 ERLTLFTNYGSTKGR
-621 DKDSGEALSNIAAN
+621 DKDSGEALSNIAAS
-635 KIGVGVNYALVKD
+635 KIGVGADYALVKD

-654 TVTHY
+654 TITHY
-659 AAQRRV
+659 AAQHRV
-665 PKDHGVTYPSYIL
+665 PKDHAVTYPSYIL

>member
-1 MRFSKLSLAIATTLV
+1 MRFSKLSLAITTTLV
-16 TANVLAQST
+16 TANALAQSV

-72 VRGGSRSI
+72 IRGGSRSI

-180 VFSANDKFDVL
+180 VFAANDKFDVL

-248 SNNEVENELTNEQ
+248 GNNEVENELTNEKITEQ
-261 ITDQINKFHR
+261 IKEFHNP
-271 PNNAFPRPKAKSP
+271 PNSFSPKAKP
-284 SEISEFYSG
+284 SEEEFYSG
-293 VKTRLG
+293 VKTRFG

-378 YMRDKIRTERG
+378 YMRDKISTERG
-389 TNSSDAQF
+389 TNDKDAKF
-397 RADPYNANS
+397 RAKPYNANS

-485 AHFGADIA
+485 SHFGANTL
-493 GLKQVNRFV
+493 GLDQINKFV

-560 NANASASAGAGAGAN
+560 NTNT
-575 PNGALLPTKSQY
+575 NGALLPKNSQY

-621 DKDSGEALSNIAAN
+621 DKDSGEALSNIAAS

-665 PKDHGVTYPSYIL
+665 PKDHSVTYPSYIL

>member
-1 MRFSKLSLAIATTLV
+1 MRFSKLSLAITTTLV
-16 TANVLAQST
+16 TANALAQSV

-72 VRGGSRSI
+72 IRGGSRSI

-180 VFSANDKFDVL
+180 VFAANDKFDVL

-201 LRTGKGNKLNNTAYK
+201 LRTGRGNKLNNTAYK

-261 ITDQINKFHR
+261 IKDQINEFHGSSNSFPPKR
-271 PNNAFPRPKAKSP
+271 PSAP
-284 SEISEFYSG
+284 EISKFYSG

-485 AHFGADIA
+485 AHFGADTA
-493 GLKQVNRFV
+493 GLKQVNTFI

-545 DFINLKIFNDAKTNT
+545 DFINLKIFNDA
-560 NANASASAGAGAGAN
+560 NANKNASTSA
-575 PNGALLPTKSQY
+575 NGAFLPTKSQY

-606 ERLTLFTNYGSTKGK
+606 ERLTLFTNYGSTKGR
-621 DKDSGEALSNIAAN
+621 DKDSGEALSNIAAS
-635 KIGVGVNYALVKD
+635 KTGVGADYALVKD

-654 TVTHY
+654 TITHY
-659 AAQRRV
+659 AAQHRV
-665 PKDHGVTYPSYIL
+665 PKDHAVTYPSYIL

>member
-36 DPSRFAYTPEKQSKD
+36 DPSKFAYTPEKQSKD

-72 VRGGSRSI
+72 IRGGSRSI

-168 QTANNLSERDVS
+168 QTANNLSERDAS
-180 VFSANDKFDVL
+180 VFAANDKFDVL
-191 ISGFYNNADN
+191 ISAFYNNADN

-223 FGWQINDANRVELS
+223 FGWQINDANRVEFR

-248 SNNEVENELTNEQ
+248 SNNEVENELTNEK
-261 ITDQINKFHR
+261 IIDQIKEFHG
-271 PNNAFPRPKAKSP
+271 PSNGFPPTTKSP
-284 SEISEFYSG
+284 SERSAFYSK
-293 VKTRLG
+293 VKTRFG

-378 YMRDKIRTERG
+378 YMRDKISTERG
-389 TNSSDAQF
+389 TNNNDAKF
-397 RADPYNANS
+397 RAEPYNANS

-420 GEKLLVSPSV
+420 GEKLLLSPSV

-452 TKLTWIVTN
+452 TKLTWKVTN
-461 WLDFTAKYNEAF
+461 WLDFSAKYNEAF

-485 AHFGADIA
+485 SHFGATIQGADQIN
-493 GLKQVNRFV
+493 KFV

-527 KQGDKFKIEAT
+527 KQDDKFKIEAT

-545 DFINLKIFNDAKTNT
+545 DLINLKTFN
-560 NANASASAGAGAGAN
+560 N
-575 PNGALLPTKSQY
+575 PNENSPSQLLPTRSQY
-587 QNITNARL
+587 QNIANARL

-606 ERLTLFTNYGSTKGK
+606 ERLTLFTNYGSTKGR
-621 DKDSGEALSNIAAN
+621 DKDSGEALSNIAAS
-635 KIGVGVNYALVKD
+635 KIGVGADYALVKD

-654 TVTHY
+654 TITHY
-659 AAQRRV
+659 AAQHRV
-665 PKDHGVTYPSYIL
+665 PKDHAVTYPSYIL

>member
-16 TANVLAQST
+16 TANALAQSV

-57 ATSVAAALEDIPNVD
+57 ATSVADALEDIPNVD

-147 PNALDLLKN
+147 PNALDLLRN

-180 VFSANDKFDVL
+180 VFAANDKFDVL

-248 SNNEVENELTNEQ
+248 SNNEVENELTNEK
-261 ITDQINKFHR
+261 IIDQIKEFHGSNR
-271 PNNAFPRPKAKSP
+271 GFPPKPQP
-284 SEISEFYSG
+284 SESETSKFYSG
-293 VKTRLG
+293 VKTRFG
-299 SVSYLSDQQIPDQ
+299 SVSYLTDQQIPDQ

-389 TNSSDAQF
+389 TNNNDAKF
-397 RADPYNANS
+397 RAEPYNANS

-420 GEKLLVSPSV
+420 REKLLLSPSV

-480 RFVSG
+480 RFASG
-485 AHFGADIA
+485 AHFGADIL
-493 GLKQVNRFV
+493 GSDRINRFV

-545 DFINLKIFNDAKTNT
+545 DFINLKIFNDANTNK
-560 NANASASAGAGAGAN
+560 NANASA
-575 PNGALLPTKSQY
+575 NGAFLPTKSQY

-621 DKDSGEALSNIAAN
+621 DKDSGEALSNIAAS

>member
-1 MRFSKLSLAIATTLV
+1 MRFSKLSLAITTTLV

-36 DPSRFAYTPEKQSKD
+36 DPSRFAYTPQKQSKD

-168 QTANNLSERDVS
+168 QTANNLSERDAS
-180 VFSANDKFDVL
+180 VFAANDKFDVL
-191 ISGFYNNADN
+191 ISAFYNNADN
-201 LRTGKGNKLNNTAYK
+201 LRIGKGNKLNNTAYK

-248 SNNEVENELTNEQ
+248 GNNEAKNELTNEQ
-261 ITDQINKFHR
+261 LTKQIEEFHGSNDGLL
-271 PNNAFPRPKAKSP
+271 PGKQP
-284 SEISEFYSG
+284 SESERSKFYSG
-293 VKTRLG
+293 VKTRFG
-299 SVSYLSDQQIPDQ
+299 SVSYLTDQQIPDQ

-378 YMRDKIRTERG
+378 YMRDKISTERG
-389 TNSSDAQF
+389 TNNNDAKF
-397 RADPYNANS
+397 RAAPYNANS

-420 GEKLLVSPSV
+420 GEKLLLSPSV

-452 TKLTWIVTN
+452 TKLTWKVTN
-461 WLDFTAKYNEAF
+461 WLDFSAKYNEAF

-485 AHFGADIA
+485 SHFGGSIQGLDIID
-493 GLKQVNRFV
+493 RFV

-545 DFINLKIFNDAKTNT
+545 DLINLKRFN
-560 NANASASAGAGAGAN
+560 N
-575 PNGALLPTKSQY
+575 PNGNRMSQSLPTNSQFQNITYSQY
-587 QNITNARL
+587 QNIANARL

-606 ERLTLFTNYGSTKGK
+606 ERLTLFTNYGSTKGR
-621 DKDSGEALSNIAAN
+621 DKDSGKALSNIAAS
-635 KIGVGVNYALVKD
+635 KIGVGADYALVKD

-654 TVTHY
+654 TITHY
-659 AAQRRV
+659 VAQHRV
-665 PKDHGVTYPSYIL
+665 PKDHAVTYPSYIL

-711 AFSLMEGTGRNAKI
+711 AFSLIEGTGRNAKI

>member
-1 MRFSKLSLAIATTLV
+1 MRFSKLSLAITTTLV
-16 TANVLAQST
+16 TANALAQSV

-72 VRGGSRSI
+72 IRGGSRSI

-168 QTANNLSERDVS
+168 QTANNLSERDAS
-180 VFSANDKFDVL
+180 VFAANDKFDVL
-191 ISGFYNNADN
+191 ISAFYNNADN
-201 LRTGKGNKLNNTAYK
+201 LRIGKGNKLNNTAYK

-261 ITDQINKFHR
+261 ITDQINKFHGSKDDL
-271 PNNAFPRPKAKSP
+271 PPRRQP
-284 SEISEFYSG
+284 SESERSEFYSK
-293 VKTRLG
+293 VKTRFG
-299 SVSYLSDQQIPDQ
+299 SVSYLTDQQIPDQ

-389 TNSSDAQF
+389 TNNKDAQF

-420 GEKLLVSPSV
+420 GEKLLLSPSV

-445 DNHLSPA
+445 DKHLSPA
-452 TKLTWIVTN
+452 TKLTWKVTN
-461 WLDFTAKYNEAF
+461 WLDFSAKYNEAF

-485 AHFGADIA
+485 SHFGADI
-493 GLKQVNRFV
+493 GRHLVNKFV

-545 DFINLKIFNDAKTNT
+545 DFINLKIFNDANAKT
-560 NANASASAGAGAGAN
+560 
-575 PNGALLPTKSQY
+575 NGALLPTKSQY

-621 DKDSGEALSNIAAN
+621 DKDSGEALSNIAAS

-654 TVTHY
+654 TITHY
-659 AAQRRV
+659 AAQHRV
-665 PKDHGVTYPSYIL
+665 PKDHAVTYPSYIL

>member
-1 MRFSKLSLAIATTLV
+1 MRFSKLSLAITTTLV
-16 TANVLAQST
+16 TANALAQSV

-72 VRGGSRSI
+72 IRGGSRSI

-168 QTANNLSERDVS
+168 QTANNLSEKDVS
-180 VFSANDKFDVL
+180 VFAANDKFDVL

-201 LRTGKGNKLNNTAYK
+201 LRTGRGNKLNNTAYK

-223 FGWQINDANRVELS
+223 FGWQINDANRMELS

-248 SNNEVENELTNEQ
+248 GNNEVENELTNEQ
-261 ITDQINKFHR
+261 ITDQIREFHKS
-271 PNNAFPRPKAKSP
+271 NNGSPPKAKP
-284 SEISEFYSG
+284 SQEEFYSG

-299 SVSYLSDQQIPDQ
+299 SVSYLTDQQIPDQ

-331 ALYNNKTI
+331 TLYNNKTI

-365 SELSHISFVYGVD
+365 SELSHISLVYGVD

-420 GEKLLVSPSV
+420 GEKLLLSPSV

-485 AHFGADIA
+485 SHFGTSIL
-493 GLKQVNRFV
+493 GRNEINKFV

-527 KQGDKFKIEAT
+527 KQDDKFKIEAT

-545 DFINLKIFNDAKTNT
+545 DLINLKIFNNP
-560 NANASASAGAGAGAN
+560 NPN
-575 PNGALLPTKSQY
+575 PNGNTVLLPTNSQY
-587 QNITNARL
+587 QNIANARL

-621 DKDSGEALSNIAAN
+621 DKDSGEALSNIAAS

-665 PKDHGVTYPSYIL
+665 PKDHSVTYPSYIL

-711 AFSLMEGTGRNAKI
+711 AFSLIEGTGRNAKI

>member
-1 MRFSKLSLAIATTLV
+1 MRFSKLSLAITTTLV
-16 TANVLAQST
+16 TANALAQSV

-57 ATSVAAALEDIPNVD
+57 ATSVADALEDIPNVD

-180 VFSANDKFDVL
+180 VFAANDKFDVL

-201 LRTGKGNKLNNTAYK
+201 LRIGKGNKLNNTAYK

-248 SNNEVENELTNEQ
+248 GNNEAKNELTNEQ
-261 ITDQINKFHR
+261 LKKQIKEFHDKNPGASQEQR
-271 PNNAFPRPKAKSP
+271 KD
-284 SEISEFYSG
+284 FYS
-293 VKTRLG
+293 KNKARFG

-378 YMRDKIRTERG
+378 YMRDKISTERG
-389 TNSSDAQF
+389 TNSSDARF
-397 RADPYNANS
+397 RAEPYNANS
-406 NTTGVYLIAHIPLF
+406 NTTGVYLIAHMPLF
-420 GEKLLVSPSV
+420 GEKLLLSPSV

-445 DNHLSPA
+445 DKHLSPA
-452 TKLTWIVTN
+452 TKLTWKVTN
-461 WLDFTAKYNEAF
+461 WLDFSAKYNEAF

-485 AHFGADIA
+485 AHFGDSLA
-493 GLKQVNRFV
+493 GRDFVDRFV

-527 KQGDKFKIEAT
+527 KQGDKFKVEAT

-545 DFINLKIFNDAKTNT
+545 DLINLKEFN
-560 NANASASAGAGAGAN
+560 N
-575 PNGALLPTKSQY
+575 PNGNRMSQSLSTNSQDQNITYSQY
-587 QNITNARL
+587 QNIANARL

-606 ERLTLFTNYGSTKGK
+606 ERLTLFTNYGSTKGR
-621 DKDSGEALSNIAAN
+621 DKDSGKALSNIAAS
-635 KIGVGVNYALVKD
+635 KIGVGADYALVKD

-654 TVTHY
+654 TITHY
-659 AAQRRV
+659 AAQHRV
-665 PKDHGVTYPSYIL
+665 PKDHAVTYPSYIL

>member
-1 MRFSKLSLAIATTLV
+1 MRFSKLSLAITTTLV
-16 TANVLAQST
+16 TANALAQSV

-57 ATSVAAALEDIPNVD
+57 ATSVADALEDIPNVD

-180 VFSANDKFDVL
+180 VFAANDKFDVL

-201 LRTGKGNKLNNTAYK
+201 LRTGRGNKLNNTAYK

-261 ITDQINKFHR
+261 ITDQIREFHG
-271 PNNAFPRPKAKSP
+271 PSFPRITRTD
-284 SEISEFYSG
+284 SETSAFYSK
-293 VKTRLG
+293 VKTRFG

-378 YMRDKIRTERG
+378 YMRDKISTERG
-389 TNSSDAQF
+389 TNSSDAKF
-397 RADPYNANS
+397 RAEPYNANS
-406 NTTGVYLIAHIPLF
+406 NTTGVYLIAHMPLF
-420 GEKLLVSPSV
+420 GEKLLLSPSV

-445 DNHLSPA
+445 DKHLSPA
-452 TKLTWIVTN
+452 TKLTWKVTN
-461 WLDFTAKYNEAF
+461 WLDFSAKYNEAF

-485 AHFGADIA
+485 AHFGGSIR
-493 GLKQVNRFV
+493 GLDTIDRFV

-545 DFINLKIFNDAKTNT
+545 DLINLKIFNNP
-560 NANASASAGAGAGAN
+560 NAPNA
-575 PNGALLPTKSQY
+575 NGALLPTNSQY
-587 QNITNARL
+587 QNIANARL

-606 ERLTLFTNYGSTKGK
+606 ERLTLFTNYGSTKGR
-621 DKDSGEALSNIAAN
+621 DKDSGEALSNIAAS
-635 KIGVGVNYALVKD
+635 KIGVGADYALVKD

-654 TVTHY
+654 TITHY
-659 AAQRRV
+659 AAQHRV
-665 PKDHGVTYPSYIL
+665 PKDHAVTYPSYIL

>member
-1 MRFSKLSLAIATTLV
+1 MRFSKLSLAITTTLV
-16 TANVLAQST
+16 TANALAQSV

-57 ATSVAAALEDIPNVD
+57 ATSVADALEDIPNVD

-168 QTANNLSERDVS
+168 QTANNLSEKDAS
-180 VFSANDKFDVL
+180 VFAANDKFDVL
-191 ISGFYNNADN
+191 ISAFYNNADN

-248 SNNEVENELTNEQ
+248 SNNEVENELTNEK
-261 ITDQINKFHR
+261 IIDQINEFHGL
-271 PNNAFPRPKAKSP
+271 NDSFPPRKNP
-284 SEISEFYSG
+284 STSETLKFYSG
-293 VKTRLG
+293 VKTRFG

-389 TNSSDAQF
+389 TNNTDAKF
-397 RADPYNANS
+397 RAEPYNANS

-485 AHFGADIA
+485 AHFGANTL
-493 GLKQVNRFV
+493 GLDQVNRFV

-545 DFINLKIFNDAKTNT
+545 DFINLKIFNNPNPNPNTNT
-560 NANASASAGAGAGAN
+560 N
-575 PNGALLPTKSQY
+575 PNTNRAFLPTKSQY

-621 DKDSGEALSNIAAN
+621 DKDSGEALSNIAAS

-665 PKDHGVTYPSYIL
+665 PKDHSVTYPSYIL

>member
-16 TANVLAQST
+16 TANALAQSV

-180 VFSANDKFDVL
+180 VFAANDKFDVL

-248 SNNEVENELTNEQ
+248 GNNEVENELTNEK
-261 ITDQINKFHR
+261 IIDQIKDFHGS
-271 PNNAFPRPKAKSP
+271 NDSFPRKNP
-284 SEISEFYSG
+284 SASETLKFYSG
-293 VKTRLG
+293 VKTRFG

-420 GEKLLVSPSV
+420 GEKLLLSPSV

-485 AHFGADIA
+485 AHFGARLIGGRDEI
-493 GLKQVNRFV
+493 NSFV

-545 DFINLKIFNDAKTNT
+545 DFINLKIFNDAKTN
-560 NANASASAGAGAGAN
+560 AS
-575 PNGALLPTKSQY
+575 ALLPTKSQY

-621 DKDSGEALSNIAAN
+621 DKDSGEALSNIAAS

-665 PKDHGVTYPSYIL
+665 PKDHSVTYPSYIL

>member
-1 MRFSKLSLAIATTLV
+1 M
-16 TANVLAQST
+16 
-25 ELDSINVIATR
+25 
-36 DPSRFAYTPEKQSKD
+36 
-51 SLLSKQ
+51 
-57 ATSVAAALEDIPNVD
+57 
-72 VRGGSRSI
+72 
-80 AQKPNIRGL
+80 
-89 SDNRVV
+89 

-180 VFSANDKFDVL
+180 VFAANDKFDVL
-191 ISGFYNNADN
+191 ISAFYNNADN

-261 ITDQINKFHR
+261 IKDQINEFHG
-271 PNNAFPRPKAKSP
+271 PSNGFPPPRAKSP
-284 SEISEFYSG
+284 SETSKFYSG
-293 VKTRLG
+293 VKTRFG
-299 SVSYLSDQQIPDQ
+299 SVSYLTDQQIPDQ

-389 TNSSDAQF
+389 TNNKDAQF

-420 GEKLLVSPSV
+420 GEKLLLSPSV

-485 AHFGADIA
+485 SHFGAETR
-493 GLKQVNRFV
+493 GLTQVNKFV

-545 DFINLKIFNDAKTNT
+545 DFINLKIFNDTNT
-560 NANASASAGAGAGAN
+560 NASASKNAN
-575 PNGALLPTKSQY
+575 TSTSRALLPTKSQY

-606 ERLTLFTNYGSTKGK
+606 ERLTLFTNYGSTKGR
-621 DKDSGEALSNIAAN
+621 DKDSGEALSNIAAS

-665 PKDHGVTYPSYIL
+665 PKDHSVTYPSYIL

>member
-1 MRFSKLSLAIATTLV
+1 MRFSKLSLAITTTLV
-16 TANVLAQST
+16 TANALAQSV

-36 DPSRFAYTPEKQSKD
+36 DPSRFTYTPQKQSKD

-168 QTANNLSERDVS
+168 QTANNLSEKDVS
-180 VFSANDKFDVL
+180 VFAANDKFDVL

-201 LRTGKGNKLNNTAYK
+201 LRIGKGNKLNNTAYK

-248 SNNEVENELTNEQ
+248 GNNEAKNELTNEQ
-261 ITDQINKFHR
+261 IIEKINEYHN
-271 PNNAFPRPKAKSP
+271 PLNNFPPKAKPSP
-284 SEISEFYSG
+284 EEFYSG
-293 VKTRLG
+293 VRARLG
-299 SVSYLSDQQIPDQ
+299 GVSYLSDQQIPDQ

-378 YMRDKIRTERG
+378 YMRDKISTERG
-389 TNSSDAQF
+389 TNDKDAKF
-397 RADPYNANS
+397 RAEPYNANS

-420 GEKLLVSPSV
+420 GEKLLLSPSV

-452 TKLTWIVTN
+452 TKLTWKVTN

-485 AHFGADIA
+485 AHFGTSTRVGDII
-493 GLKQVNRFV
+493 NSFV

-545 DFINLKIFNDAKTNT
+545 DLINLKRLDDP
-560 NANASASAGAGAGAN
+560 NA
-575 PNGALLPTKSQY
+575 NGALSRTNSQY
-587 QNITNARL
+587 QNIANARL

-606 ERLTLFTNYGSTKGK
+606 ERLTLFTNYGSTKGR
-621 DKDSGEALSNIAAN
+621 DKDSGEALSNIAAS
-635 KIGVGVNYALVKD
+635 KIGVGADYALVKD

-654 TVTHY
+654 TITHY
-659 AAQRRV
+659 AAQHRV
-665 PKDHGVTYPSYIL
+665 PKDHAVTYPSYIL

>member
-1 MRFSKLSLAIATTLV
+1 MRFSKLSLAITTTLV
-16 TANVLAQST
+16 TANALAQSV

-57 ATSVAAALEDIPNVD
+57 ATSVADALEDIPNVD

-180 VFSANDKFDVL
+180 VFAANDKFDVL

-201 LRTGKGNKLNNTAYK
+201 LRTGRGNKLNNTAYK

-261 ITDQINKFHR
+261 ITDQINKFHG
-271 PNNAFPRPKAKSP
+271 PNNAFPKRPSP
-284 SEISEFYSG
+284 SQSETSKFYSG

-378 YMRDKIRTERG
+378 YMRDKISTERG

-493 GLKQVNRFV
+493 GLKQANRFV

-527 KQGDKFKIEAT
+527 KQGDKFKIYAT

-545 DFINLKIFNDAKTNT
+545 DFINLKIFNDANANKNT
-560 NANASASAGAGAGAN
+560 NKNA
-575 PNGALLPTKSQY
+575 NGALLPTKSQY

-621 DKDSGEALSNIAAN
+621 DKDSGEALSNIAAS

-665 PKDHGVTYPSYIL
+665 PKDHSVTYPSYIL